1 MGQEAAK
8 VYGNFVLTKA
18 PKREKRDITG
28 EKPAIE
34 SIKDVRKGQEDR
46 P

>member
-1 MGQEAAK
+1 MVKKWGRK
-8 VYGNFVLTKA
+8 LLRYMGNFVLTKA

-34 SIKDVRKGQEDR
+34 
-46 P
+46 

>member
-1 MGQEAAK
+1 MVKKWGRKLLRYMGT
-8 VYGNFVLTKA
+8 LTKA

-34 SIKDVRKGQEDR
+34 
-46 P
+46 